1 MPRPKR
7 VKPEPHEKIALHHE
21 GKDYVFEVWENGAD
35 AGTTGTHMRRK
46 RGIVFDE
53 ALKHCESALAGNSPL
68 GKIKIERLIH
78 GQESLAAFGKVV
90 TTVARTRGFKIGK
103 TLAEEIAHAIRVHY
117 KAVSTDLPEGIK
129 K

>member
-7 VKPEPHEKIALHHE
+7 VKPEPHEKLALHHE

-53 ALKHCESALAGNSPL
+53 ALKHCEAALAGNSPL

-78 GQESLAAFGKVV
+78 GQETLTEFGKIIVSI
-90 TTVARTRGFKIGK
+90 AKIHRIKIGQ
-103 TLAEEIAHAIRVHY
+103 TLSEEIAQQIRAHY
-117 KAVSTDLPEGIK
+117 KAINEALAALK
-129 K
+129 KK